1 MEKVEGGNPDPED
14 AAGTLQK
21 KERRSL
27 DPDDAAALI
36 ARVERCRDLED
47 VKSLLKI
54 SFSQL
59 QVTFFC
65 FFFLMPKSKEVFENF
80 LLLLINSGYSGSS
93 ELFTYTVYI
102 RDTDSPNRF

>member
-14 AAGTLQK
+14 AVGTAVRNMERRSLDPEDAAGTAVRNMERRSLDPEDAASTLQK
-21 KERRSL
+21 IERRSL

-65 FFFLMPKSKEVFENF
+65 
-80 LLLLINSGYSGSS
+80 
-93 ELFTYTVYI
+93 LFCF
-102 RDTDSPNRF
+102 SA

>member
-1 MEKVEGGNPDPED
+1 LEKLEGGNPDPED
-14 AAGTLQK
+14 ALGTVRKMERRSLDPEDAAGTAVRK
-21 KERRSL
+21 MERRSL

-65 FFFLMPKSKEVFENF
+65 LFCFSAKEFSKEE
-80 LLLLINSGYSGSS
+80 
-93 ELFTYTVYI
+93 I
-102 RDTDSPNRF
+102 RY